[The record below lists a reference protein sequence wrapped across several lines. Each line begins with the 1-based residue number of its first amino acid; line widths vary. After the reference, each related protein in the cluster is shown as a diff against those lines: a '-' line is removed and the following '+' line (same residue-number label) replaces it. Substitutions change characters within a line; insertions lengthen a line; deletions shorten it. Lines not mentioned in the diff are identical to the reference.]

1 MRALSL
7 HNTEKHM
14 TFQPGQSGN
23 PAGRPK
29 GARGRAAILAEEL
42 FEGESGAI
50 IRTAIAMAKAGDP
63 SAVRIC
69 LDRIAPRPKDRA
81 VAFELPLMQSAADA
95 ATALAAITAA
105 VAAGDLTPSEAGE
118 LFKLVDGY
126 ARLLEATVFEQRV
139 AKLEHAVSRL
149 AAHSPQA
156 DQRHRNSQD
165 DAFCQRRQGIHDAEP

>member
-1 MRALSL
+1 
-7 HNTEKHM
+7 M

-29 GARGRAAILAEEL
+29 GARGRATILAEEL

-50 IRTAIAMAKAGDP
+50 IRAAIDMAKGGDP
-63 SAVRIC
+63 SALRAC

-81 VAFELPLMQSAADA
+81 VAFDLPPMHSAADA
-95 ATALAAITAA
+95 AAALAAITAA

-126 ARLLEATVFEQRV
+126 ARMLEATTFEQRV
-139 AKLEHAVSRL
+139 AQLEHAVSLLGAR
-149 AAHSPQA
+149 SPQA

-165 DAFCQRRQGIHDAEP
+165 DAFCQPRRSVHDAEP

>member
-1 MRALSL
+1 
-7 HNTEKHM
+7 M
-14 TFQPGQSGN
+14 TFQSGQSGN

-50 IRTAIAMAKAGDP
+50 ISAAIEMAKAGDP
-63 SAVRIC
+63 SAVRVC

-81 VAFELPLMQSAADA
+81 VAFELPPMQSAADA
-95 ATALAAITAA
+95 AAALAAITAA

-126 ARLLEATVFEQRV
+126 ARMLEATVFEQRV
-139 AKLEHAVSRL
+139 AKLEHEVSLL
-149 AAHSPQA
+149 AARSPQA
-156 DQRHRNSQD
+156 DQGNRNSQD
-165 DAFCQRRQGIHDAEP
+165 DAFCQPRQHDHVAEP

>member
-1 MRALSL
+1 
-7 HNTEKHM
+7 M

-50 IRTAIAMAKAGDP
+50 IRAAIDMAKSGDP
-63 SAVRIC
+63 SAVRVC

-81 VAFELPLMQSAADA
+81 VAFELPPMHSAVDA
-95 ATALAAITAA
+95 AAALAAVTAA

-118 LFKLVDGY
+118 LFKLVDGF
-126 ARLLEATVFEQRV
+126 ARMLETTVFEQRV
-139 AKLEHAVSRL
+139 VKLEHAVSLL
-149 AAHSPQA
+149 AARSPQT
-156 DQRHRNSQD
+156 DQRNRNSQD
-165 DAFCQRRQGIHDAEP
+165 DAFCQPRQSVHDVEP